1 MKGNFVNN
9 IGRLFWLKLKETN
22 AILTSLVI
30 AILLITIDYFNV
42 ISSVQISFAIT
53 ITGIVVLIAVW
64 TMYVTNFYKLI
75 KLSSINVLDMALVT
89 SIMTMLVYMV
99 YLIYVNQKNTWK
111 FILAASILVVA
122 LIFLFIR
129 LSYVKKSL
137 GKHKSDRTVVDL
149 RDLCEGKITKY
160 PVVVGDQAVNYDL
173 LDRDVIVSVLCDSI
187 NSAYSSGAYVIG
199 LEGEWGTGKTT
210 IANLAQQRLV
220 KNGDICIVKG
230 LDFWTTG
237 SSAALIQTM
246 YDSLLKA
253 LNINYNSVRMNKLL
267 KRVAKFMVNIPQ
279 TGNTLNQ
286 IINENISQDD
296 VDQLHD
302 ELKDLI
308 LTSGKKYVFFV
319 DDLDR
324 ANKSQVLFLLKM
336 LGTLFN
342 LPNSIFVLLYDKNR
356 MKQIV
361 NNGEEVNPAFEEKI
375 VNQEIRIPKVSE
387 KVISKI
393 YKKSLSEV
401 AKANEINDDELS
413 LLMPAIEL
421 VAKQIESL
429 RELKRVINSICNIA
443 FSKDNKLNPADSLL
457 LEFIYFKAPGLYKLI
472 KDNSSS
478 FISQDFA
485 SAMQYLM
492 ENDNE
497 RSERL
502 KKFYDENL
510 EEYKRYIP
518 ILEEM
523 FPYVKSY
530 YAHDR
535 LHPYPSITVDESKN
549 DERQKQFRVCSGYYF
564 DLYFSLTQNDYSRI
578 NLQVEDTV
586 NKINAVS
593 TEEALERIYRKFID
607 SPSEDLRLKI
617 ADLRL
622 YIDQI
627 NDDKKI
633 PLCRLLLNSANEFL
647 DDGFPSPRTQVL
659 FRCKELLETSDHKAV
674 SEMLKQFCKR
684 YELLQ
689 CMDTLNSFAERVEW
703 LQKLTTKCWYEICK
717 NILKNKVNLYEDG
730 IYGDENAW
738 GLYRYAEQQK
748 LSPKCIS
755 NYLDSI
761 VSDKNV
767 YRILNDAVRKSR
779 GTKGY
784 GYRLENEY
792 LNTMGLMHVSKLR
805 TILQKTKPANAS
817 QERVYLAYQKYL
829 EGDNEERYY
838 DNPINP
844 SEL

>member
-9 IGRLFWLKLKETN
+9 IGRLFWLKLKKNN

-30 AILLITIDYFNV
+30 ALLIITVDYFNV
-42 ISSVQISFAIT
+42 ISSVQSSFAIT
-53 ITGIVVLIAVW
+53 IAGIVVLIAIW

-75 KLSSINVLDMALVT
+75 KLSSINALDMVLV
-89 SIMTMLVYMV
+89 IIVMTMLIYMM
-99 YLIYVNQKNTWK
+99 YLTYTNQKNTWK
-111 FILAASILVVA
+111 SIGATSILVVA
-122 LIFLFIR
+122 FIFLIKR
-129 LSYVKKSL
+129 LRYVKKSL
-137 GKHKSDRTVVDL
+137 CEHKSNRTVVDL

-160 PVVVGDQAVNYDL
+160 PIVVGDQAVNYDL
-173 LDRDVIVSVLCDSI
+173 LDRDVIVAVLCDSI

-220 KNGDICIVKG
+220 KNGDICVVKG

-535 LHPYPSITVDESKN
+535 LHLYPSITVDESKN
-549 DERQKQFRVCSGYYF
+549 DERQKQFRICSGYYF

-633 PLCRLLLNSANEFL
+633 PLCRLLLNSANKL
-647 DDGFPSPRTQVL
+647 PDCSTSL
-659 FRCKELLETSDHKAV
+659 LWRCKELLECSDQRKV
-674 SEMLKQFCKR
+674 TDLFKNYYNR
-684 YELLQ
+684 YELLGYIYI
-689 CMDTLNSFAERVEW
+689 LNNFVKEVDW
-703 LQKLTTKCWYEICK
+703 LQKLTKDCWYGICK
-717 NILKNKVNLYEDG
+717 NVLNNHINLYENG
-730 IYGDENAW
+730 IYGYENAW
-738 GLYRYAEQQK
+738 GLYRYAKQQK

-761 VSDKNV
+761 ITSKNV
-767 YRILNDAVRKSR
+767 YRILFDAMPRSVGSQR
-779 GTKGY
+779 Y
-784 GYRLENEY
+784 GYRLEKAY
-792 LNTMGLMHVSKLR
+792 LDMMDLAHVYKLEN
-805 TILQKTKPANAS
+805 ILKHVVPVNAS
-817 QERVYLAYQKYL
+817 QKKVHTAYQNYL
-829 EGDNEERYY
+829 DGNNEAIYY
-838 DNPINP
+838 DDPIEP
-844 SEL
+844 DEL